1 MRYVVDTHT
10 LVWYFTRDEKLSSKA
25 KEIIQEAEGG
35 RNELIIPVIVLLEA
49 LDIQEKKKVQFNIS
63 ELFNF
68 IEASDN
74 FIIAEIGFS
83 DLRKIVDT
91 GKGLDLHDRL
101 IVLAAKEFEAAVLT
115 KDPQIQEQAQTI
127 W

>member
-68 IEASDN
+68 IEA
-74 FIIAEIGFS
+74 
-83 DLRKIVDT
+83 K
-91 GKGLDLHDRL
+91 
-101 IVLAAKEFEAAVLT
+101 VLT
-115 KDPQIQEQAQTI
+115 CMTG
-127 W
+127 